1 MAQLLFV
8 IKTFV
13 CWDDLRKLLSQHET
27 TKLSKSS
34 VKCYQLAFLTP
45 GNCPLWAS
53 WRKLIRL
60 TPNLRM

>member
-13 CWDDLRKLLSQHET
+13 RWYDLRKLLSEHEM

-53 WRKLIRL
+53 
-60 TPNLRM
+60 